1 MSIYKFGYDYGDTV
15 EESFDDSFPDN
26 RSDVD
31 QRNSPLSLF
40 DLESADVRTART
52 LADEVVNI
60 SGAEVKIFIR
70 TNNNDYDSVWD
81 EDADPT
87 YWTSEMLKAFFKPAP
102 LETELKKW
110 GADTINKTEVV
121 FSHRQVFEKF
131 GSRMLRTGDVL
142 QLPFNAAM
150 EDRSPKTYRV
160 TNATPTGN
168 FRYNWLYFS
177 CTVETLNAD
186 ISVRPHEIE
195 SSMDEEHIKSNG
207 AYRESY

>member
-131 GSRMLRTGDVL
+131 GNRMLRTGDVL